1 MASQDEK
8 IPKIMSKPLPQIL
21 DELEEYIAQVADAVK
36 ASQVAA
42 DESKQS
48 ALDAKAAG
56 EEAAMAAR
64 KAAEAAVSKVSSAME
79 NAMDEI
85 RDRIERVKKTADTA
99 LKLAQVTNAGI
110 VASVEAYNREIENL

>member
-64 KAAEAAVSKVSSAME
+64 KAAEAAVAKVSSAME